1 MAPVVFALAEMQ
13 PVDMSG
19 GAKNAIFIGVF
30 FIIVIAAI
38 IWWLRR

>member
-1 MAPVVFALAEMQ
+1 MTRVVFALADSQ
-13 PVDMSG
+13 PDMSG